1 MKCPVC
7 GNDNKYEGK
16 YCAKCGSLLEG
27 DDGTTSDGSGSGTT
41 SDSGGGDGGTYDSLI
56 GKYELKNE
64 LGRGAMARVWR
75 AYDPALDRY
84 VAIKVPLFDSNLSQD
99 VIDELGRRFV
109 DEARIAG
116 RLNHPNIVT
125 TYAAD
130 IFDGTPA
137 IVMEL
142 IEGQTLADM
151 LERGALDPEYARAL
165 LNELL
170 DAVGHA
176 HAHGIIH
183 RDIKP
188 ENIFVNQAGH
198 VKLADF
204 GIAHIDSSTR
214 THQTMAGTVLGT
226 PGYMSPEQARG
237 VQAVDERSDL
247 FSIGVVGYEM
257 LVGYNPFGVGES
269 SNSTTMLYRIV
280 HEPVQDPGTIVGES
294 LPESMRQAILKAL
307 EKDPAMR
314 PQSAAEFKTMLNGGM
329 EVVAPPP
336 PPPSGPPKWL
346 PYVIIGAVGV
356 AALVAVFIAATSG
369 QRGVAPP
376 SNGGSS
382 AIGVIQ
388 TPPGQEANG
397 DAQKADEEA
406 KQKAEAEAKQKA
418 EAEAKQKAEAEAA
431 KQKGQSPPSFTSAT
445 ASSELEPSE
454 GYTFGPTNALDDS
467 FDYAWDEGV
476 DGDGIGEWIML
487 SANSNQLVSGV
498 KIINGAGVST
508 KNFYNNNRAK
518 VLLVEFSDGESQEI
532 TLSDNYD
539 TQTINFAKQHTTTYM
554 KFTIRSVYRGNNYD
568 DTSLTMIKAF

>member
-7 GNDNKYEGK
+7 GNDNEYEGK

-27 DDGTTSDGSGSGTT
+27 NDDTASDN
-41 SDSGGGDGGTYDSLI
+41 GGGGGGTSGSLI

-64 LGRGAMARVWR
+64 IGRGAMARVWR

-84 VAIKVPLFDSNLSQD
+84 VAIKVPLFDSGLSED

-151 LERGALDPEYARAL
+151 LERGALDPQYARAL

-170 DAVGHA
+170 DAVSHA

-237 VQAVDERSDL
+237 VQAIDERSDL

-314 PQSAAEFKTMLNGGM
+314 PQSATEFKAMLNGGM

-356 AALVAVFIAATSG
+356 AVLIVVFIGATSG
-369 QRGVAPP
+369 QRGIAP
-376 SNGGSS
+376 SNNGASS
-382 AIGVIQ
+382 PVGMVQ
-388 TPPGQEANG
+388 NPTTQETTE
-397 DAQKADEEA
+397 DVQKAEEEKRKAEEEA
-406 KQKAEAEAKQKA
+406 KQKAEAEAKRKA
-418 EAEAKQKAEAEAA
+418 EEEAA
-431 KQKGQSPPSFTSAT
+431 KSKGQTPPKFVDAL

-454 GYTFGPTNALDDS
+454 GYTFSPSNVFNDS
-467 FDYAWDEGV
+467 FGNAWNEGV

-487 SANSNQLVSGV
+487 SAYTNQLVSGV

-508 KNFYNNNRAK
+508 KNFYNNNRTK

-532 TLSDNYD
+532 TLADNYD
-539 TQTINFAKQHTTTYM
+539 TQTINFAKQHSTTYM
-554 KFTIRSVYRGNNYD
+554 KFTIRSVYRGDNYD
-568 DTSLTMIKAF
+568 DTSLTMIQAF